1 MRRILL
7 ISLLAGVFQGC
18 LAQID
23 WTEEDDNG
31 KIGFVDANRRWVVQP
46 VYEGA
51 SWNSW
56 AHVGTFVVNRTDP
69 TVGAINQKGEVI
81 IPQGKY
87 DAIDIVNYHYQRNVG
102 PFYLKLHELNGR
114 YGLADVEGKII
125 VPCRYDKI
133 DIKEQGVLAEE
144 NGGNRSVWSY
154 EGKELA
160 KSNSLTF
167 LLEEKFIKTRKG
179 EKIFGAYSYE
189 GEQVVPCEY
198 EEVNWAADG
207 IYIVKKDGKY
217 GYYAQGREVIPCIY
231 DSVKPFVNDV
241 ATIKKDGEVRMLKNP
256 LKDAAQILTDDNLL
270 ANRKKGGPVLSRYP
284 PPDSDVDK
292 DILVAK
298 GKQEKVFAFII
309 ANENYPKAP
318 VPYALNDGRIFRE
331 YCIQTLGLP
340 KDHVNIY
347 EDATFGN
354 IIQAVE
360 KMKSIAD
367 AYDGEASVIFYYA
380 GHGLPDEKQ
389 STAYLL
395 PIDGNVSDITT
406 TGYSL
411 AKLYKE
417 LSVLKLKSS
426 VVFLDA
432 CFSGAKREDDML
444 TTGRGVAIKVK
455 ETAPQGK
462 MIVFTAAQGD
472 ETAHQLEEKHHGMF
486 TYFLLKE
493 LQATGGDVDL
503 GTLTDY
509 VTKQVRRQSVIINN
523 KMQTPTVIPSQ
534 ALVNDWKQMKL
545 K

>member
-46 VYEGA
+46 IYEGA

-160 KSNSLTF
+160 KSNSITF

-179 EKIFGAYSYE
+179 EKVFGAYSYE

-292 DILVAK
+292 DIPVAK

-331 YCIQTLGLP
+331 YCIQTLGLS

>member
-1 MRRILL
+1 MRSVLL
-7 ISLLAGVFQGC
+7 ITLLVGAFQSS

-133 DIKEQGVLAEE
+133 DIKEQGILAEE
-144 NGGNRSVWSY
+144 NSGNRSVWSY

-179 EKIFGAYSYE
+179 EKVFGAYSYE

-198 EEVNWAADG
+198 EEVNWAADD

-292 DILVAK
+292 DIPVAK
-298 GKQEKVFAFII
+298 EKQEKVFAFII

-331 YCIQTLGLP
+331 YCIQTLGLS

-426 VVFLDA
+426 LVFLDA
-432 CFSGAKREDDML
+432 CFSGAKREDEML
-444 TTGRGVAIKVK
+444 TSARGVAIKVK
-455 ETAPQGK
+455 EEVPQGN
-462 MIVFTAAQGD
+462 MLVFSAAQGD
-472 ETAHQLEEKHHGMF
+472 ETAHQLEEKHHGLF
-486 TYFLLKE
+486 TYCLLKE
-493 LQATGGDVDL
+493 LQASQGEVDL
-503 GTLTDY
+503 GTLTDN
-509 VTKQVRRQSVIINN
+509 VTKQVKRQSVVINN
-523 KMQTPTVIPSQ
+523 KRQTPTVIPSQ
-534 ALVNDWKQMKL
+534 AFADSWRNMKL